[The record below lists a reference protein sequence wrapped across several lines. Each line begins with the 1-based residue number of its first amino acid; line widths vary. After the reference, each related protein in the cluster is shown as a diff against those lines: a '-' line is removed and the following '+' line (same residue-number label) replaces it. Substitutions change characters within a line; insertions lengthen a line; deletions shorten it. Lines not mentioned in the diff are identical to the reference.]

1 MKQVSTAIVALA
13 TIVLFGAASASAET
27 LEATWTYSPDGAP
40 VTVATWEQ
48 DSAPTPLNYVLGV
61 ATEITITDL
70 VEFLPIGTPAS
81 ITYYNN
87 SAYPIIFST
96 VPLGG
101 IYVIGMQAYLG
112 SEAAPQFAP
121 GSFSG
126 TVVYGDLSAAST
138 LTFTAVP
145 EPSTWVMLIAGF
157 VGLGAAYVSRRQA
170 KA

>member
-1 MKQVSTAIVALA
+1 MKQVPTAIAALA
-13 TIVLFGAASASAET
+13 ATGLFGTALARAET
-27 LEATWTYSPDGAP
+27 LEATWTYSPAGTP

-48 DSAPTPLNYVLGV
+48 DSAPTPLADVLGE
-61 ATEITITDL
+61 ATEISISDL
-70 VEFLPIGTPAS
+70 VEFVPVGTPTS

-87 SAYPIIFST
+87 AAFPVIFST

-101 IYVIGMQAYLG
+101 IFVTGMQAYTG

-126 TVVYGDLSAAST
+126 TVVDGNFSAPST

-157 VGLGAAYVSRRQA
+157 VGLSAAHLGRGRA

>member
-1 MKQVSTAIVALA
+1 MKQVLTAIAALA
-13 TIVLFGAASASAET
+13 TIVLFGAASAGAET
-27 LEATWTYSPDGAP
+27 LEATWTYSPAGTP

-48 DSAPTPLNYVLGV
+48 DSAPTPLDYVLGV
-61 ATEITITDL
+61 GAEIPISDL
-70 VEFLPIGTPAS
+70 VEFVPIGTPAS

-101 IYVIGMQAYLG
+101 IYVTGMQAYTG

-126 TVVYGDLSAAST
+126 TVFYGDFSAPST
-138 LTFTAVP
+138 LTLTAVP

-157 VGLGAAYVSRRQA
+157 VGLGAAYVGRRQA

>member
-1 MKQVSTAIVALA
+1 MKHVPIAIAALA
-13 TIVLFGAASASAET
+13 ATVLFGAASAQAVT
-27 LEATWTYSPDGAP
+27 LEATWTYSPDGTP

-48 DSAPTPLNYVLGV
+48 DSAPTPLNSVLGV
-61 ATEITITDL
+61 ATQIGITDL

-87 SAYPIIFST
+87 SAYPVIFST

-101 IYVIGMQAYLG
+101 IYVTGAQAYTG
-112 SEAAPQFAP
+112 SEATPQFAP

-126 TVVYGDLSAAST
+126 TVFYGDLSAAST

-145 EPSTWVMLIAGF
+145 EPSTWVMLMAGF